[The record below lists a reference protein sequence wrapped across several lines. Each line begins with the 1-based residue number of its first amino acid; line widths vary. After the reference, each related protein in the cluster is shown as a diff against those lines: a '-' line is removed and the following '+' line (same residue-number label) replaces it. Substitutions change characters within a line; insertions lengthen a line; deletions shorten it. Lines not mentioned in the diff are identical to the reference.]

1 MSSKIVCMKL
11 KTAIKI
17 YSTEYTLK
25 MVIGVISSGL
35 KLHHRSKPSPNFV
48 FYTLSKACFSLDKNY
63 GFLRH
68 LHFLLIPITKSSG
81 WGSFQYHFQ
90 KEAKFLIPSCLR
102 NFENRTKEPQW
113 AGCW

>member
-17 YSTEYTLK
+17 YSSEYTLEI
-25 MVIGVISSGL
+25 VTGVIFSGL
-35 KLHHRSKPSPNFV
+35 KLHRRSKPSPNFV
-48 FYTLSKACFSLDKNY
+48 FYTLFEACFSLDKNC

-68 LHFLLIPITKSSG
+68 LQFLLIPITKSSG
-81 WGSFQYHFQ
+81 WGSFQDHFQ
-90 KEAKFLIPSCLR
+90 NEAKFLIPSCLR
-102 NFENRTKEPQW
+102 NFENRTKEPQG